1 MLITLAEIAAV
12 SPITKDAS
20 ASMIITGGIFAAVAN
35 IGIVF
40 YFISK
45 IDSTGKQNSKDIAE
59 MKIEHAKV
67 EERVTTLQIELAR
80 HDGARSQP

>member
-1 MLITLAEIAAV
+1 MLITLAETAV
-12 SPITKDAS
+12 VHPLNKDAFQS
-20 ASMIITGGIFAAVAN
+20 FLIIAGVFGAVAN

-45 IDSTGKQNSKDIAE
+45 VDSTGKQNSKDIAE

-80 HDGARSQP
+80 LSGAGRLP